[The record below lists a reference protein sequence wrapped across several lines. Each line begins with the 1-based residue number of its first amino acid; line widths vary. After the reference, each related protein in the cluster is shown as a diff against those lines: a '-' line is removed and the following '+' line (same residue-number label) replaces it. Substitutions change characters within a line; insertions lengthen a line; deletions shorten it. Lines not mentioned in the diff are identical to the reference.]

1 MPEELLRW
9 QAVGLTEEWRTG
21 KEKPYGI
28 RRTLFA
34 RVDSSALPDTSSI
47 RGGN

>member
-28 RRTLFA
+28 RQTLFA
-34 RVDSSALPDTSSI
+34 RIDSSALSGISSKEETI
-47 RGGN
+47 